1 MKRLEFFSRK
11 RSLQNILKIFGLSLA
26 VMLTSCED
34 DDNNNGAIDR
44 GDFTNGVFVLN
55 QGAFGVSNASVS
67 YIAEDT
73 VMGDIFT
80 ERNNTQVL
88 GDVLQDMVSV
98 DTLSFLVL
106 NGSGSIMVVNNKN
119 FEYVYE
125 IEDGIDNPRYAVVY
139 AGLVYVSQ
147 WGNDGQIVV
156 IDPQQ
161 LTVINTIDVSA
172 GPEGMAVINDE
183 LWVANSGGYGANDTV
198 SVIDLSDY
206 SVKETIKVHDC
217 PQDVVE
223 DVNGD
228 VWVLTAGYNEYD
240 METWEVVRST
250 PGALHQI
257 NTNTYEV
264 EKTLEVDEAIYG
276 KPTRMAMAADG
287 QSIYFGGGY
296 GYPGIWEV
304 NIDATE
310 LPVDKFADVAV
321 NGMSVDP
328 ATGNLYVGI
337 APDYT
342 SPGSVE
348 VYDVNGNKLETYTEN
363 IGIGPCNF
371 IFVSE

>member
-11 RSLQNILKIFGLSLA
+11 RSIQNILKIFGLSLV
-26 VMLTSCED
+26 VMLASCED
-34 DDNNNGAIDR
+34 DDNNSDVIDK

-55 QGAFGVSNASVS
+55 QGQYGAANASVS
-67 YIAEDT
+67 FIGEDT
-73 VMGDIFT
+73 IMGDLFT
-80 ERNNTQVL
+80 ERNNTAVL

-98 DTLSFLVL
+98 GNLSFLVL
-106 NGSGSIMVVNNKN
+106 NASNSLMVVDNTN

-125 IEDGIDNPRYAVVY
+125 IENGIDNPRYAVVY
-139 AGLVYVSQ
+139 DGLVYVSQ

-161 LTVINTIDVSA
+161 LAVINTIDVSA

-183 LWVANSGGYGANDTV
+183 LWVANCGGYGANDIV
-198 SVIDLSDY
+198 SVIDFSDY

-228 VWVLTAGYNEYD
+228 AWVLSAGYNEYD
-240 METWEVVRST
+240 WETWALISST
-250 PGALHQI
+250 PGALHRIDAGSYQ
-257 NTNTYEV
+257 V
-264 EKTLEVDEAIYG
+264 EETFEADESVYG

-287 QSIYFGGGY
+287 ESIYFGGGY
-296 GYPGIWEV
+296 GFSGIWEV
-304 NIDATE
+304 AVEATE
-310 LPVDKFADVAV
+310 LPTTKFADVAV

-337 APDYT
+337 APSYT
-342 SPGSVE
+342 DAGSVD
-348 VYDVNGNKLETYTEN
+348 VYDVNGEIVDTYSEN

-371 IFVSE
+371 IFVND